1 MGKRVGG
8 KSSLSLSGMG
18 PIEEKEFDPS
28 EYPAEYVTVGK
39 EEEIQSILAK
49 VEDAWTRTPN
59 AVLVIPRG
67 AQAFHSTQDFLAL
80 GKLQGAREVRVSI
93 ASLDPTIGGLAR
105 VLGFHIVEPPADHPA
120 LADDPAIGEPEPDGR
135 DIEKPTAPLPL
146 PISNGPSE
154 WVVVTSAPPALPAYP
169 AASLTTSTWLN
180 HPTDGALFDTGGLS
194 RSDTPSEPLARPGI
208 PAPRTRPRQTGYL
221 APSTVTSSRL
231 AAAADEGTGSL
242 PMSTTQSGRIK
253 ARRVVPA
260 QGAYRGS
267 KKAKIKAKPV
277 RWGRIVAVFLTLLA
291 LALGAGGVYAYTYL
305 PEGRVDVVPLNQ
317 SITALLV
324 EIPVLT
330 ASSSGDTGK
339 VGVASPP
346 QQAPAPQ
353 PVSAHSVS
361 AQPIKTQIVEE
372 GTRPA
377 TGARKVLRGRG
388 AGTMTFTNQTSNPMF
403 IPLGLQFKAPN
414 GVIVQTTKSGT
425 VPATDFISQ
434 QFGTLKLPI
443 AATVE
448 GPDGNI
454 GEGLIVGS
462 YKGAVSYV
470 SSAMQGGT
478 SETIKVIAQEDIDG
492 LAAELR
498 AKIESRV
505 AGTVDALVPAEQ
517 KLITQTVALSV
528 GFEADHKSGEDGEVV
543 RVKVTGDVSAYTYKE
558 ADVREAVNQA
568 MQEWVQNN
576 LPSTVGPSLDWGSV
590 QYTPPAVQSVQK
602 GQVVY
607 ATSANARVIF
617 SLTPELERQIRDLIK
632 GQKVDRATSLITET
646 YGTYINPLNIQA
658 KVLWF
663 GLDKLPDDPA
673 RIDVE
678 ARSAPSITAPGS
690 GSPPQ
695 GTPDPRSSQ
704 P

>member
-1 MGKRVGG
+1 
-8 KSSLSLSGMG
+8 MG

-28 EYPAEYVTVGK
+28 EYAAEYVTVGK

-120 LADDPAIGEPEPDGR
+120 LVDDPAVGEPEPDGR

-146 PISNGPSE
+146 PISNGSSE

-169 AASLTTSTWLN
+169 ASLTTSTWLN

-194 RSDTPSEPLARPGI
+194 KSDMPSEPLARPGV

-242 PMSTTQSGRIK
+242 PMSTTPSGRIK

-260 QGAYRGS
+260 KGAYRGS
-267 KKAKIKAKPV
+267 RRGRAKPIK
-277 RWGRIVAVFLTLLA
+277 WGRIVAVLVTLLA
-291 LALGAGGVYAYTYL
+291 LSLSAAGVYAYTYL
-305 PEGRVDVVPLNQ
+305 PEGQVDVVPLNQ
-317 SITALLV
+317 SITALPI

-330 ASSSGDTGK
+330 ASSSGDGGK

-353 PVSAHSVS
+353 PVSAHSVA
-361 AQPIKTQIVEE
+361 AQPLKTQIVEE

-377 TGARKVLRGRG
+377 SGTRKVLRGRG
-388 AGTMTFTNQTSNPMF
+388 QGTMTFTNQTSNPVF
-403 IPLGLQFKAPN
+403 VPLGLQFKAPN

-425 VPATDFISQ
+425 VPATNYISQ

-454 GEGLIVGS
+454 GEGQLCCIYAGTLS
-462 YKGAVSYV
+462 YIN
-470 SSAMQGGT
+470 SAMQGGT
-478 SETIKVIAQEDIDG
+478 SETIKVVTQEDIDG
-492 LAAELR
+492 LAGELR
-498 AKIESRV
+498 ARVESKV
-505 AGTVDALVPAEQ
+505 SNAIADLVTPGQ
-517 KLITQTVALSV
+517 QLITQTITLGV
-528 GFEADHKSGEDGEVV
+528 GFEADHKAGDDGEA
-543 RVKVTGDVSAYTYKE
+543 VKVKMTGEARAYMYKE
-558 ADVREAVNQA
+558 ADLQNAVNQA
-568 MQEWVQNN
+568 IQEWVENKFAI
-576 LPSTVGPSLDWGSV
+576 TVGPSLDWGSV
-590 QYTPPAVQSVQK
+590 QYAPPAVQSVQK

-607 ATSANARVIF
+607 ATSANARVLF

-632 GQKVDRATSLITET
+632 GQKVERATSLITET

-658 KVLWF
+658 SVLWF

-690 GSPPQ
+690 APPAQ

>member
-8 KSSLSLSGMG
+8 KSSLRLSGMG

-28 EYPAEYVTVGK
+28 EYAAEYVTVGK

-120 LADDPAIGEPEPDGR
+120 LADDPAIGAPEPDGR

-146 PISNGPSE
+146 PISNVPSE
-154 WVVVTSAPPALPAYP
+154 WVVVTAAPPGLPAYP

-194 RSDTPSEPLARPGI
+194 KSDMPSEPLARPGI

-231 AAAADEGTGSL
+231 AAAADEGTGAL

-267 KKAKIKAKPV
+267 KKAKVKAKPV
-277 RWGRIVAVFLTLLA
+277 RWGRIVVVFLTLLA
-291 LALGAGGVYAYTYL
+291 LSLGAGGVYAYTYL
-305 PEGRVDVVPLNQ
+305 PEGRVDVVPLNH
-317 SITALLV
+317 SITSLPV

-330 ASSSGDTGK
+330 ASSSGDAGK
-339 VGVASPP
+339 VGVANPP

-353 PVSAHSVS
+353 PVSAHSVA

-377 TGARKVLRGRG
+377 TGTRKILRGRG
-388 AGTMTFTNQTSNPMF
+388 QGTMTFTNRTGNTVF
-403 IPLGLQFKAPN
+403 IPNGLQFKAPN
-414 GVIVQTTKSGT
+414 GVTVQTTRAGT

-434 QFGTLKLPI
+434 QFGSLSLPI

-454 GEGLIVGS
+454 GQGQMVGV
-462 YKGAVSYV
+462 YAGAVSYV
-470 SSAMQGGT
+470 NSAMQGGT
-478 SETIKVIAQEDIDG
+478 SETIKVVTQEDIDG
-492 LAAELR
+492 LAGELR
-498 AKIESRV
+498 ARVESKV
-505 AGTVDALVPAEQ
+505 SSAIADLVTPGQ
-517 KLITQTVALSV
+517 QLITQTITLGV
-528 GFEADHKSGEDGEVV
+528 GFEADHKAGDDGEAVKV
-543 RVKVTGDVSAYTYKE
+543 RVTGEARAYTYKE
-558 ADVREAVNQA
+558 ADLQNAVNQA
-568 MQEWVQNN
+568 IQEWVENKYAI
-576 LPSTVGPSLDWGSV
+576 TVGPSLDWGSV